1 MIRLSIELDDV
12 DFDRLI
18 EQYLPVI
25 GDQLRASGN
34 PVGMLLSNGMS
45 AGMAKGILR
54 TLSQDKK
61 EQLAADLINGNAA
74 KLTASIEKMAA
85 EKGFQAKVRALEA
98 RQAP

>member
-12 DFDRLI
+12 DFDKLI
-18 EQYLPVI
+18 EQYLPLI

-45 AGMAKGILR
+45 ATMAKGVLR

-61 EQLAADLINGNAA
+61 EQLAADLLNGNAA
-74 KLTASIEKMAA
+74 KLSANIEKMAA
-85 EKGFQAKVRALEA
+85 EKGFQARVRKLEA
-98 RQAP
+98 KQEP

>member
-34 PVGMLLSNGMS
+34 SVGMLLSNGMS
-45 AGMAKGILR
+45 AGMAKGMLR

-98 RQAP
+98 RQEP

>member
-1 MIRLSIELDDV
+1 MIRMTVELDDV
-12 DFDRLI
+12 DFDTLI
-18 EQYLPVI
+18 DQYLPLI

-61 EQLAADLINGNAA
+61 EQLAADLVNGNSAKICSAIESAA
-74 KLTASIEKMAA
+74 AQ
-85 EKGFQAKVRALEA
+85 KGIQIKAKKLEA
-98 RQAP
+98 QQLS